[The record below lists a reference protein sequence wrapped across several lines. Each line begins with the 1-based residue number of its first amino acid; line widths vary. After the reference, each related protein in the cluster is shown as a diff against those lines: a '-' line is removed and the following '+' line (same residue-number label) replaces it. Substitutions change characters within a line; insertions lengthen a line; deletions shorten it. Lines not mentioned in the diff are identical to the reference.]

1 MKKENISDALNMIDE
16 SFIGETAAKRESR
29 RRRFTLPKI
38 AAAVIA
44 VVLCGTTAIAAAV
57 GGHFVD
63 IKNIFGAVTGT
74 KYVDATEDI
83 SVTLLGI
90 KDGVPELDIEFKD
103 PESAPFSEVSSGKA
117 TIKPLSYK
125 ITDSNDN
132 TVIQSSA
139 YSERYG
145 FESIDFRTAAVPE
158 GYVETDQTSDM
169 MLTTWGENPDEG
181 WGHKVVRLVHYRC
194 YVNPETGE
202 KFMNPFSAD
211 ILEDGTYSISIE
223 SFVIESKADQPLE
236 VFGDWNI
243 EFTI

>member
-16 SFIGETAAKRESR
+16 SFISETAAKRESR
-29 RRRFTLPKI
+29 KRRFMLPKI
-38 AAAVIA
+38 AVAAIA
-44 VVLCGTTAIAAAV
+44 VMICGTTAIAAVA

-74 KYVDATEDI
+74 QYVDATEEI

-103 PESAPFSEVSSGKA
+103 PAAAPFSEVSSGRA

-125 ITDSNDN
+125 LTDSEDN
-132 TVIQSSA
+132 TIIQSAA

-145 FESIDFRTAAVPE
+145 FESIDFGTDLVPA

-181 WGHKVVRLVHYRC
+181 LGHKVVRLVHYRC

-236 VFGDWNI
+236 IFGDWNV